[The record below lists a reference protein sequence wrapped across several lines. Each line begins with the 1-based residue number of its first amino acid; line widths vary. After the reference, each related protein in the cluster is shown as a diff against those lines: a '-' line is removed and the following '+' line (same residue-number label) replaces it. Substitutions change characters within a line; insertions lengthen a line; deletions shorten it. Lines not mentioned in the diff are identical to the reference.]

1 MSDEPKETDPV
12 KSPEAHG
19 SLWGA
24 RFDSVMAPEMIEL
37 NQSLSVDS
45 CLWREDI
52 RGSKAWAQALGRAG
66 VLTQTE
72 LASVINGLQGVALR
86 IETDGLGQAQEEDI
100 HSVVERMLVEEVG
113 SLGGKLHTGRSRN
126 DQSATGV
133 RLFGMRACDQIREEM
148 LSLIR
153 ALQDLALRGLHLPMP
168 GYTHLQQAQ
177 PIRAAQWALSHV
189 FAFLRDIDRINA
201 ARGAAAVLPLGSG
214 AIAGCPFAVDREAL
228 KDELGF
234 QRVSPNSVD
243 AVADRDWICDLLYA
257 GAMIGVH
264 MSRLSE
270 DLVLFSSSGFGFVRL
285 SDGFSTGSSL
295 MPQKR
300 NPDVAELARGK
311 SGRLHGN
318 LVTLLTLLKGL
329 PTGYNRDLQED
340 KEALF
345 DTCDTLGITVPALAG
360 GIKTAEFVAENLE
373 SAIDTQLFATDLA
386 DYLVKKGV
394 PFRETHGVVG
404 RLVRLAEEEGLP
416 LSELSIDALQNEH
429 EAFEEDV
436 VEVFDWERSVEVRD
450 TIGGTSLRAV
460 QEQLEEVSAQLS
472 GIDTAAE

>member
-1 MSDEPKETDPV
+1 
-12 KSPEAHG
+12 
-19 SLWGA
+19 
-24 RFDSVMAPEMIEL
+24 
-37 NQSLSVDS
+37 
-45 CLWREDI
+45 
-52 RGSKAWAQALGRAG
+52 
-66 VLTQTE
+66 
-72 LASVINGLQGVALR
+72 
-86 IETDGLGQAQEEDI
+86 
-100 HSVVERMLVEEVG
+100 
-113 SLGGKLHTGRSRN
+113 
-126 DQSATGV
+126 
-133 RLFGMRACDQIREEM
+133 
-148 LSLIR
+148 
-153 ALQDLALRGLHLPMP
+153 MP

-177 PIRAAQWALSHV
+177 PIRAAQWALSHA
-189 FAFLRDIDRINA
+189 FAFLRDIDRINT
-201 ARGAAAVLPLGSG
+201 ARDAAAVLPLGSG
-214 AIAGCPFAVDREAL
+214 AIAGCPFPIDRETL
-228 KDELGF
+228 RDELGF
-234 QRVSPNSVD
+234 QRVSANSVD
-243 AVADRDWICDLLYA
+243 AVADRDWVCDLLYA

-264 MSRLSE
+264 ISRLSE

-345 DTCDTLGITVPALAG
+345 DTCNTLGITVPALTGA
-360 GIKTAEFVAENLE
+360 IKTTEFVPEKLE
-373 SAIDTQLFATDLA
+373 RAIDAQLFATDLA

-404 RLVRLAEEEGLP
+404 RLVRLAEKKEVGLN
-416 LSELSIDALQNEH
+416 ELSIDVLQNEH

-436 VEVFDWERSVEVRD
+436 VEVFDWEKSTDLRD
-450 TIGGTSLRAV
+450 TIGGTSLRAI

-472 GIDTAAE
+472 GIDAAAE

>member
-12 KSPEAHG
+12 KSPEVHG

-86 IETDGLGQAQEEDI
+86 IKRDGLGQAQEEDI

-133 RLFGMRACDQIREEM
+133 RIFGMRACDQIREEV
-148 LSLIR
+148 LNLIR
-153 ALQDLALRGLHLPMP
+153 ALRDLALRGLHLPMP

-345 DTCDTLGITVPALAG
+345 DTCNTLGITVPALAG

-416 LSELSIDALQNEH
+416 LSELSIDTLQNEH

-436 VEVFDWERSVEVRD
+436 VGVFDWERSVEVRD